1 MTFLQSYLLLN
12 LGFFI
17 EFVEVVDDDWNG
29 KRNTE
34 NTTDGTNWKR
44 SEQIKGN
51 RYLSPHVS
59 TFRNIFMQLQQN
71 DNEAFP
77 SALKA
82 LKTSQ
87 AAKRVF
93 FGANKSFRW
102 NNKKRLFCIDKR

>member
-29 KRNTE
+29 ERYTE
-34 NTTDGTNWKR
+34 NTAYGTNCK
-44 SEQIKGN
+44 KGDTILRG
-51 RYLSPHVS
+51 RYHISQH
-59 TFRNIFMQLQQN
+59 FEIFSMQLKQN